1 VAAVAGA
8 AGGELA
14 GGPGGGLLGG
24 PQLAPVQGQQR
35 PDTEGVDQA
44 VALAGLGGQGQG
56 RLQLGQGVVPF
67 AGQEPFGGQPL
78 LVAGE
83 RPAHAVPLA
92 AAPAGL
98 QERPGLLQP
107 VQLDE
112 DVAPGPDQQREA
124 VSLPPGVEA
133 GRPQAVTASCT
144 ARWAVVAAPS
154 RSPRETLAMLGHLQG
169 GRARAGQPLAGLAVQ
184 GPADSRGKVL
194 VDGLVQQV
202 VEAGAAL
209 PRRRGRRGP
218 GSSSAAR
225 GDGRRQATTATGT
238 SARRPPRVPIVSRL
252 DGSAHCRSSRPATS
266 GPARASCS
274 IRSPKASTA
283 WNWRPGSLLTV
294 SGPRPRPGWP
304 AARPAPAGAGRGRP
318 SRPRARCATPSVHV

>member
-1 VAAVAGA
+1 MAAVAGA

-218 GSSSAAR
+218 GPAPRPAVTAA
-225 GDGRRQATTATGT
+225 GRRRRPQ
-238 SARRPPRVPIVSRL
+238 ARRPGGSR
-252 DGSAHCRSSRPATS
+252 GCRSSAGWTGRPTAGRPGRRPA
-266 GPARASCS
+266 G
-274 IRSPKASTA
+274 
-283 WNWRPGSLLTV
+283 RPG
-294 SGPRPRPGWP
+294 P
-304 AARPAPAGAGRGRP
+304 AARSGRRRRRPPGTGGRGR
-318 SRPRARCATPSVHV
+318 C